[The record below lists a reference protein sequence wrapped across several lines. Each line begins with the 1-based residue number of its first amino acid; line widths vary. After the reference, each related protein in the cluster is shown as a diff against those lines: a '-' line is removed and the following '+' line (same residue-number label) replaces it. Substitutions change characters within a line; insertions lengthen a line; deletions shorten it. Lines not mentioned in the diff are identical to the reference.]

1 VHWCSRQSIKD
12 KRNFSTLNSNTQS
25 ISEAKENIS
34 LNYVIGKKLQMN
46 LISAINLF
54 LLTKRKETL
63 LQNQLL
69 AQIVENVFGVSF
81 ILILYDKQELVNYN
95 LTFCR
100 SKLFFVLTFSCETYL
115 DCNVV

>member
-1 VHWCSRQSIKD
+1 M
-12 KRNFSTLNSNTQS
+12 NF
-25 ISEAKENIS
+25 
-34 LNYVIGKKLQMN
+34 
-46 LISAINLF
+46 ISAISLV

-69 AQIVENVFGVSF
+69 TQILANVFGV
-81 ILILYDKQELVNYN
+81 ICDKQGPVNYN

-100 SKLFFVLTFSCETYL
+100 SKQFFVLTFSCEIYL